1 MRGTPPV
8 KSPVGGA
15 RTPGESVLGG
25 DLLITGDVMSAGDIR
40 VDGKVRGN
48 IECATLTVSEHGE
61 VEGGVVAKKVVIHG
75 RVSGDIRGGQVMLH
89 STAVVYA
96 DIQHKGIGIEMGT
109 RYDGTLRYIEES
121 GNAGASA
128 GSSTSS
134 SSSSSSTTTTSS

>member
-1 MRGTPPV
+1 MRGTPPA
-8 KSPVGGA
+8 KTPMSGA

-61 VEGGVVAKKVVIHG
+61 VEGGVIAKKVVIHG

-109 RYDGTLRYIEES
+109 RYDGTLRYIDES
-121 GNAGASA
+121 AGANNSTGSGTSA
-128 GSSTSS
+128 SSTSGA
-134 SSSSSSTTTTSS
+134 TTASK